1 MRSPMKGFK
10 LVAVLAILAAPVAY
24 WLSPSPSSVSPS
36 SLYAQ
41 QLAESNQARL
51 DLDPQLLAHADA
63 LSRVFREVS
72 KSVKPSV
79 VSIKSLVERPRNS
92 RGMRG
97 LPPEFEQFFGD
108 RFGPFGS
115 SPFGTRPEEESEP
128 EIPGGKVQ
136 MGLGSGVIVR
146 SDGYILT
153 NNHVVEGAAEL
164 EVYLSDDTK
173 FIAKVVGTDPRTDLA
188 VLKID
193 ASGLV
198 AAPMG
203 DSSKVEVGDWSIAI
217 GSPFGLA
224 QTVTAGIISATK
236 RTDQG
241 ITPYDDFIQ
250 TDAAINPGNSGGP
263 LLNLRGEIIGINTA
277 IASRGGGYN
286 GVCFA
291 VPSNTASRVLS
302 DLISSGKVSRGF
314 VGIRP
319 ASVTPAIAQQLS
331 LPENQKGALVEQ
343 VTKGM
348 PAEKAGIRAGDL
360 IVSIDGVDIKS
371 DSAMRRAIGE
381 TKPGTTVKIRV
392 LREGKTVDFPVTV
405 AALDEQALATSQQQ
419 SMETMERLGI
429 AIDQVPTDIARRYG
443 LRDGE
448 GVIVIGV
455 ARKSRF
461 IGVKPGD
468 VILSVNGNKTNSSD
482 EFLEALGE
490 VRQGAATTFVIRD
503 AESERMI
510 TIR

>member
-1 MRSPMKGFK
+1 MNSPLNGWK
-10 LVAVLAILAAPVAY
+10 LAILSGALAAPVGY
-24 WLSPSPSSVSPS
+24 WLFSHSSVSPS
-36 SLYAQ
+36 PLYAQ
-41 QLAESNQARL
+41 QLAESNQARVQL
-51 DLDPQLLAHADA
+51 EPELLAHADA

-79 VSIKSLVERPRNS
+79 VSIKSLVDRPRMA
-92 RGMRG
+92 RGIQG

-108 RFGPFGS
+108 RFRIPLD
-115 SPFGTRPEEESEP
+115 EEEDGQV
-128 EIPGGKVQ
+128 PGGKVQ
-136 MGLGSGVIVR
+136 AGLGSGVIVR

-153 NNHVVEGAAEL
+153 NNHVVEGASEL
-164 EVYLSDDTK
+164 EVYLSDETK
-173 FIAKVVGTDPRTDLA
+173 YIAKVVGTDPRTDLA

-193 ASGLV
+193 ATGLV
-198 AAPMG
+198 SAPIG
-203 DSSKVEVGDWSIAI
+203 DSSKVEVGDWAIAI

-291 VPSNTASRVLS
+291 VPSNTASRVLG

-319 ASVTPAIAQQLS
+319 ASVTPTMAQQLS

-348 PAEKAGIRAGDL
+348 PAEKAGIRVGDV
-360 IVSIDGVDIKS
+360 IVAIDGVAITS

-381 TKPGTTVKIRV
+381 TKPGVTVAMKI
-392 LREGKTVDFPVTV
+392 LRDGKTMEIPVTV
-405 AALDEQALATSQQQ
+405 AALDEQALVASERQAT
-419 SMETMERLGI
+419 ETMQRLGI
-429 AIDQVPTDIARRYG
+429 AVEDVPAEISRRYG
-443 LRDGE
+443 LQEGE
-448 GVIVIGV
+448 GVVVTGV
-455 ARKSRF
+455 ARRGRF
-461 IGVKPGD
+461 IGVNVGD
-468 VILSVNGNKTNSSD
+468 VIVSVNGTKVNSTD
-482 EFLEALGE
+482 EFLEVLGE
-490 VRQGAATTFVIRD
+490 LRQGQPVTFVIRD
-503 AESERMI
+503 AESERMV

>member
-10 LVAVLAILAAPVAY
+10 LVAVLAILAVPVAY

-79 VSIKSLVERPRNS
+79 VSIKSLVERPRMS

-108 RFGPFGS
+108 RFGPLAP
-115 SPFGTRPEEESEP
+115 SPFGTPPEDESEP
-128 EIPGGKVQ
+128 ELPGGKVQ

-146 SDGYILT
+146 PDGYILT

-348 PAEKAGIRAGDL
+348 PAEKAGIRAGDV

-381 TKPGTTVKIRV
+381 TKPGTTVTIRV
-392 LREGKTVDFPVTV
+392 LREGKTAEFPVTV
-405 AALDEQALATSQQQ
+405 AALDEQALAASQQQ

-429 AIDQVPTDIARRYG
+429 AVDQVPADIARRYG

-448 GVIVIGV
+448 GVIVTGV

-461 IGVKPGD
+461 VGVKPGD

-490 VRQGAATTFVIRD
+490 VRQGKAITFVIRD
-503 AESERMI
+503 ADSERMI

>member
-1 MRSPMKGFK
+1 MNSPLNGWK
-10 LVAVLAILAAPVAY
+10 LAILSGALAAPVGY
-24 WLSPSPSSVSPS
+24 WLFSHSSVSPS
-36 SLYAQ
+36 PLYAQ
-41 QLAESNQARL
+41 QLAESTQARVQL
-51 DLDPQLLAHADA
+51 EPELLAHADA

-79 VSIKSLVERPRNS
+79 VSIKSLVERPRMS

-108 RFGPFGS
+108 RFGIPL
-115 SPFGTRPEEESEP
+115 EEDEEAQL
-128 EIPGGKVQ
+128 PGGKVQ
-136 MGLGSGVIVR
+136 AGLGSGVIVR

-153 NNHVVEGAAEL
+153 NNHVVEGASEL
-164 EVYLSDDTK
+164 EVYLSDETK
-173 FIAKVVGTDPRTDLA
+173 YIAKVVGTDPRTDLA

-193 ASGLV
+193 ATGLV
-198 AAPMG
+198 SAPIG
-203 DSSKVEVGDWSIAI
+203 DSSKVEVGDWAIAI

-291 VPSNTASRVLS
+291 VPSNTASRVLG

-319 ASVTPAIAQQLS
+319 ASVTPTMAQQLS

-348 PAEKAGIRAGDL
+348 PAEKAGIRVGDV
-360 IVSIDGVDIKS
+360 IVAIDGVAITS

-381 TKPGTTVKIRV
+381 TKPGVTVAMKI
-392 LREGKTVDFPVTV
+392 LREGKTMEIPVTV
-405 AALDEQALATSQQQ
+405 AALDEQALVASERQAT
-419 SMETMERLGI
+419 ETMQRLGI
-429 AIDQVPTDIARRYG
+429 AVEEVPVEIARRYG
-443 LRDGE
+443 LREGE
-448 GVIVIGV
+448 GVVVTGV
-455 ARKSRF
+455 ARRGRF
-461 IGVKPGD
+461 IGVNVGD
-468 VILSVNGNKTNSSD
+468 VIVSVNGNKVNSTD
-482 EFLEALGE
+482 EFLEVLGE
-490 VRQGAATTFVIRD
+490 LRQGQPVTFVIRD
-503 AESERMI
+503 AESERMV

>member
-1 MRSPMKGFK
+1 MNSPLNGWK
-10 LVAVLAILAAPVAY
+10 LAILSGALAAPVGY
-24 WLSPSPSSVSPS
+24 WLFSHSSVSPS
-36 SLYAQ
+36 PLYAQ
-41 QLAESNQARL
+41 QLAESTQARVQL
-51 DLDPQLLAHADA
+51 EPELLAHADA

-79 VSIKSLVERPRNS
+79 VSIKSLVERPRMS

-108 RFGPFGS
+108 RFGIPL
-115 SPFGTRPEEESEP
+115 EEDEEAQL
-128 EIPGGKVQ
+128 PGGKVQ
-136 MGLGSGVIVR
+136 AGLGSGVIVR

-153 NNHVVEGAAEL
+153 NNHVVEGASEL
-164 EVYLSDDTK
+164 EVYLSDETK
-173 FIAKVVGTDPRTDLA
+173 YIAKVVGTDPRTDLA

-193 ASGLV
+193 ATGLV
-198 AAPMG
+198 SAPIG
-203 DSSKVEVGDWSIAI
+203 DSSKVEVGDWAIAI

-291 VPSNTASRVLS
+291 VPSNTASRVLG

-319 ASVTPAIAQQLS
+319 ASVTPTMAQQLS

-348 PAEKAGIRAGDL
+348 PAEKAGIRVGDV
-360 IVSIDGVDIKS
+360 IVAIDGVAITS

-381 TKPGTTVKIRV
+381 TKPGVTVAMKI
-392 LREGKTVDFPVTV
+392 LREGKTMEIPVTV
-405 AALDEQALATSQQQ
+405 AALDEQALVASERQAA
-419 SMETMERLGI
+419 ETMQRLGI
-429 AIDQVPTDIARRYG
+429 AVEDVPVEIARRYG
-443 LRDGE
+443 LREGE
-448 GVIVIGV
+448 GVVVTGV
-455 ARKSRF
+455 ARRGRF
-461 IGVKPGD
+461 IGVNVGD
-468 VILSVNGNKTNSSD
+468 VIVSVNGNKVNSTD
-482 EFLEALGE
+482 EFLEVLGE
-490 VRQGAATTFVIRD
+490 LRQGQPVTFVIRD
-503 AESERMI
+503 AESERMV

>member
-1 MRSPMKGFK
+1 MNTGRSGFK
-10 LVAVLAILAAPVAY
+10 VLALAVALSVPMGY
-24 WLSPSPSSVSPS
+24 WLFSQPSVVPSPA
-36 SLYAQ
+36 YAR
-41 QLAESNQARL
+41 QLEDSNRARVQL
-51 DLDPQLLAHADA
+51 EPELLAHADS

-79 VSIKSLVERPRNS
+79 VSIKSLVERPRMQS
-92 RGMRG
+92 GFSG

-108 RFGPFGS
+108 RLG
-115 SPFGTRPEEESEP
+115 RPQEDEGEFV
-128 EIPGGKVQ
+128 PGEKIQ
-136 MGLGSGVIVR
+136 SGLGSGVIVR
-146 SDGYILT
+146 SDGYVLT
-153 NNHVVEGAAEL
+153 NNHVVKGAAEL

-173 FIAKVVGTDPRTDLA
+173 YVAKVVGTDPRTDLA

-193 ASGLV
+193 ATGLV
-198 AAPMG
+198 AAPIG
-203 DSSKVEVGDWSIAI
+203 DSSKVEVGDWAIAI

-291 VPSNTASRVLS
+291 VPSNTASRVLG

-319 ASVTPAIAQQLS
+319 ESVTPAIAKQLS
-331 LPENQKGALVEQ
+331 LPENQKGALVAS

-348 PAEKAGIRAGDL
+348 PADKAGMRVGD
-360 IVSIDGVDIKS
+360 IITSIDGVEIRS

-381 TKPGTTVKIRV
+381 TKPGTSVAIQV
-392 LREGKTVDFPVTV
+392 LRDGRKIEIPVVV
-405 AALDEQALATSQQQ
+405 AALDEEALAASEQQ
-419 SMETMERLGI
+419 SMEAMKRMGI
-429 AIDQVPTDIARRYG
+429 AVTDVPSEVSRAYG
-443 LRDGE
+443 LREGE
-448 GVIVIGV
+448 GVVVTGV
-455 ARKSRF
+455 SRRGRF
-461 IGVKPGD
+461 VGVNVGD
-468 VILSVNGNKTNSSD
+468 VILSVNGTKTNSAD
-482 EFLEALGE
+482 DFLTAVGE
-490 VRQGAATTFVIRD
+490 VRQGDTMTLVIRD
-503 AESERMI
+503 AESERMVK
-510 TIR
+510 IR

>member
-1 MRSPMKGFK
+1 MNSPLNGWK
-10 LVAVLAILAAPVAY
+10 LAILSGALAAPVGY
-24 WLSPSPSSVSPS
+24 WLFSHSSVSPS
-36 SLYAQ
+36 PLYAQ
-41 QLAESNQARL
+41 QLAESTQARVQL
-51 DLDPQLLAHADA
+51 EPELLAHADA

-79 VSIKSLVERPRNS
+79 VSIKSLIERPRMS
-92 RGMRG
+92 RGIQG

-108 RFGPFGS
+108 RFGIPL
-115 SPFGTRPEEESEP
+115 EEDDDAQL
-128 EIPGGKVQ
+128 PGGKVQ
-136 MGLGSGVIVR
+136 AGLGSGVIVR

-153 NNHVVEGAAEL
+153 NNHVVQGASEL
-164 EVYLSDDTK
+164 EVYLSDETK
-173 FIAKVVGTDPRTDLA
+173 YVAEVVGTDPRTDLA

-193 ASGLV
+193 ATGLV
-198 AAPMG
+198 AAPVG
-203 DSSKVEVGDWSIAI
+203 DSSKVEVGDWAIAI

-291 VPSNTASRVLS
+291 VPSNTASRVLG
-302 DLISSGKVSRGF
+302 DLISTGKVSRGF

-319 ASVTPAIAQQLS
+319 ASVTPSIAQQLS

-348 PAEKAGIRAGDL
+348 PAEKAGIRVGDV
-360 IVSIDGVDIKS
+360 IVAIDGVAITS
-371 DSAMRRAIGE
+371 DSGMRRAIGE
-381 TKPGTTVKIRV
+381 TKPGVTVAMKI
-392 LREGKTVDFPVTV
+392 LRDGKTMEIPVTV
-405 AALDEQALATSQQQ
+405 AALDEQALVASERQTA
-419 SMETMERLGI
+419 ETMQRLGI
-429 AIDQVPTDIARRYG
+429 AVEDVPVEISRRYG
-443 LRDGE
+443 LREGE
-448 GVIVIGV
+448 GVVVTGV
-455 ARKSRF
+455 ARRGRF
-461 IGVKPGD
+461 MGVNVGD
-468 VILSVNGNKTNSSD
+468 VILSVNGTKVNSTD
-482 EFLEALGE
+482 EFLEVLGE
-490 VRQGAATTFVIRD
+490 LRQGQAVTFVIRD
-503 AESERMI
+503 AESERMV

>member
-1 MRSPMKGFK
+1 MHRPLRSWK
-10 LVAVLAILAAPVAY
+10 LFLISFAVAGTVGY
-24 WLSPSPSSVSPS
+24 WLLSPPNVSPSPI
-36 SLYAQ
+36 YAQ
-41 QLAESNQARL
+41 QLAESNQAKMQ
-51 DLDPQLLAHADA
+51 LDPELLAHAEA

-79 VSIKSLVERPRNS
+79 VSIKSLVDRPTASRNL
-92 RGMRG
+92 RG

-108 RFGPFGS
+108 RFGIPME
-115 SPFGTRPEEESEP
+115 PEEDIPS
-128 EIPGGKVQ
+128 PGGRVQ
-136 MGLGSGVIVR
+136 AGLGSGVVVR

-173 FIAKVVGTDPRTDLA
+173 YVAKVIGSDPRTDLA
-188 VLKID
+188 VLKIE
-193 ASGLV
+193 ATGLV
-198 AAPMG
+198 AASIG
-203 DSSKVEVGDWSIAI
+203 DSSKVEVGDWAIAI

-263 LLNLRGEIIGINTA
+263 LLNLKGEIIGINTA

-291 VPSNTASRVLS
+291 VPSNTAARVLA
-302 DLISSGKVSRGF
+302 DLISSGSVSRGF

-319 ASVTPAIAQQLS
+319 AAVTPAIAQQLS

-348 PAEKAGIRAGDL
+348 PAEKAGIRVGDV
-360 IVSIDGVDIKS
+360 IISIDGVPITS

-381 TKPGTTVKIRV
+381 TRPGTTVQIKLIRDGRT
-392 LREGKTVDFPVTV
+392 LEIPVTV
-405 AALDEQALATSQQQ
+405 AALDEKALAASERQASEMMQ
-419 SMETMERLGI
+419 RLGI
-429 AIDQVPTDIARRYG
+429 AIDVVPSDLARRYG
-443 LRDGE
+443 LEEGE
-448 GVIVIGV
+448 GVVVTGV
-455 ARKSRF
+455 ARRGRF
-461 IGVKPGD
+461 LGVGVGD
-468 VILSVNGNKTNSSD
+468 VILSVNGTKVNSPD
-482 EFLEALGE
+482 EFLEIVGE
-490 VRQGAATTFVIRD
+490 LRQGQAITLVIRN
-503 AESERMI
+503 AESERMV

>member
-1 MRSPMKGFK
+1 MSGFRW
-10 LVAVLAILAAPVAY
+10 LFLASVLSAPVGY
-24 WLSPSPSSVSPS
+24 WLFTQPSAVPSPA
-36 SLYAQ
+36 YAR
-41 QLAESNQARL
+41 QLEDSQRARVQL
-51 DLDPQLLAHADA
+51 EPELLAHADA

-79 VSIKSLVERPRNS
+79 VSIKALVERPRMQQGIS
-92 RGMRG
+92 G

-108 RFGPFGS
+108 RLFGP
-115 SPFGTRPEEESEP
+115 PQEEEGEFA
-128 EIPGGKVQ
+128 PGEKIQ
-136 MGLGSGVIVR
+136 SGLGSGVIVR

-153 NNHVVEGAAEL
+153 NNHVVRGAAEL

-173 FIAKVVGTDPRTDLA
+173 YAATVIGTDPRTDLA

-193 ASGLV
+193 ATGLV
-198 AAPMG
+198 AAPIG
-203 DSSKVEVGDWSIAI
+203 DSSKVEVGDWAIAI

-291 VPSNTASRVLS
+291 VPSNTADRVLS
-302 DLISSGKVSRGF
+302 DLIASGKVSRGF

-319 ASVTPAIAQQLS
+319 ASVTPAIAKQLS

-348 PAEKAGIRAGDL
+348 PAEKAGIRVGDV
-360 IVSIDGVDIKS
+360 ITSIDGLEIKS

-381 TKPGTTVKIRV
+381 TKPGTTVAIKI
-392 LREGKTVDFPVTV
+392 LRNGKSLEIPVTV
-405 AALDEQALATSQQQ
+405 AALDEDALVASERQ
-419 SMETMERLGI
+419 TMESMNRLGI
-429 AIDQVPTDIARRYG
+429 MVNDVPSNIARSYG
-443 LRDGE
+443 LPEGE
-448 GVIVIGV
+448 GVIVTAV
-455 ARKSRF
+455 ARRNRLVGIK
-461 IGVKPGD
+461 VGD
-468 VILSVNGNKTNSSD
+468 VILSINGTRINSTD

-490 VRQGAATTFVIRD
+490 LRSGEPITLVVRD
-503 AESERMI
+503 AESERMV

>member
-1 MRSPMKGFK
+1 MKRFQ
-10 LVAVLAILAAPVAY
+10 LVAVLSILTAPVAY
-24 WLSPSPSSVSPS
+24 WLTLSPSSVSPS

-79 VSIKSLVERPRNS
+79 VSIKSLVERPRMS

-108 RFGPFGS
+108 RFGPLAP
-115 SPFGTRPEEESEP
+115 SPFGTPPEDESEP

-146 SDGYILT
+146 PDGYILT

-236 RTDQG
+236 RTDLG

-348 PAEKAGIRAGDL
+348 PAEKAGIRAGDV

-381 TKPGTTVKIRV
+381 TKPGTTVTIRI
-392 LREGKTVDFPVTV
+392 LREGKSMDYPVTV
-405 AALDEQALATSQQQ
+405 AALDEQALAASQQQ

-429 AIDQVPTDIARRYG
+429 AVDQVPADIARRYG

-448 GVIVIGV
+448 GVIVTGV
-455 ARKSRF
+455 SRKSRF
-461 IGVKPGD
+461 VGVKPGD

-490 VRQGAATTFVIRD
+490 VRQGKGVTFVIRD